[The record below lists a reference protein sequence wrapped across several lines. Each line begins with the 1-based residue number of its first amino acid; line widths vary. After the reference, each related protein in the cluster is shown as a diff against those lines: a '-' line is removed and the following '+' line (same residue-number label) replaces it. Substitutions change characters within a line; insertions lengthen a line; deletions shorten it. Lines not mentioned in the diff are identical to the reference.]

1 MNCEG
6 EDGDRPLHL
15 ACLYGHLECVQVL
28 LLLLLLLLI
37 LLGLFCIHIEFLRG
51 NGKNIESLRVQQID
65 GLHDL
70 PLNRL
75 TCVASGM
82 MMMVMMM
89 LVR

>member
-1 MNCEG
+1 VNCEG

-28 LLLLLLLLI
+28 LLLLLLLLLLI
-37 LLGLFCIHIEFLRG
+37 LLGLFRTHIELLRG

-70 PLNRL
+70 PLN
-75 TCVASGM
+75 
-82 MMMVMMM
+82 
-89 LVR
+89 

>member
-28 LLLLLLLLI
+28 LLLFLLLLI
-37 LLGLFCIHIEFLRG
+37 LLGLFCIHIELLRG
-51 NGKNIESLRVQQID
+51 NGKSIESLRAQQID

-75 TCVASGM
+75 TRVASGIM
-82 MMMVMMM
+82 MTMM